1 MNKMK
6 IYKRL
11 VITLCLMLVSIMF
24 FTGCGKKD
32 ETVETAEKIT
42 ETETAEETPEQK
54 RAHFEELY
62 KENAVLWNDYND
74 ILQEIAYYESVYHED
89 LADQYE
95 FKTAEE
101 KLNET
106 REDNPLRFKPVK
118 EFHTEVG
125 EIEIPEVA
133 DAELDKWISDLTE
146 QNATIKEQ
154 TDLLIPT
161 RDALKD
167 KYGVVM
173 NLDGLTI
180 ADETDAPDNQEI
192 AEAEEANAGTDK
204 SDESGKQ
211 VKDSDKKSSDSV
223 YVSADSTVE
232 QILKSGGWQIT
243 YGSGDFVEA
252 SKTFGDDEFYFS
264 SQDFGG
270 SVGLNVEIRS
280 ISYGELSGM
289 NTVTDVAT
297 ARKVAAV
304 AVKGNFNS
312 VMNYPVDWRFYNGG

>member
-1 MNKMK
+1 MNKTK
-6 IYKRL
+6 IYKRMIIA
-11 VITLCLMLVSIMF
+11 VCLMSVSIMVLS
-24 FTGCGKKD
+24 GCGKKAD
-32 ETVETAEKIT
+32 TAETVENIT
-42 ETETAEETPEQK
+42 ETDTAEETPEQK
-54 RAHFEELY
+54 KAHFEELY

-125 EIEIPEVA
+125 DIEIPGVA
-133 DAELDKWISDLTE
+133 EAELDKWISDLTE

-180 ADETDAPDNQEI
+180 ADETAVPDNQEV
-192 AEAEEANAGTDK
+192 AEEEANAGIDK
-204 SDESGKQ
+204 SDEKSGKQ

-223 YVSADSTVE
+223 DVSADSTVE

-270 SVGLNVEIRS
+270 SVGLNFEIRS

>member
-54 RAHFEELY
+54 RAHFTELY
-62 KENAVLWNDYND
+62 KENALLWNDYND

-89 LADQYE
+89 LADQFK

-101 KLNET
+101 KLNQT
-106 REDNPLRFKPVK
+106 REDNPLRFRPVK

-125 EIEIPEVA
+125 EIEIPEVT

-154 TDLLIPT
+154 SDLLIPT

-180 ADETDAPDNQEI
+180 AEETTETEEQEATDA
-192 AEAEEANAGTDK
+192 GKDK
-204 SDESGKQ
+204 KDKGGES

-223 YVSADSTVE
+223 NVSADGTVE

-252 SKTFGDDEFYFS
+252 TKTFGDDEFYFS

-289 NTVTDVAT
+289 NTVTDIAT

-304 AVKGNFNS
+304 AAKGNFNS
-312 VMNYPVDWRFYNGG
+312 VMNYPIDWRFYNGG

>member
-11 VITLCLMLVSIMF
+11 LVSVCMMLACVMTF
-24 FTGCGKKD
+24 AGCGKK
-32 ETVETAEKIT
+32 KT
-42 ETETAEETPEQK
+42 EATEATDNATEVSEETPEQK

-89 LADQYE
+89 LADRYE

-101 KLNET
+101 KLNRT
-106 REDNPLRFKPVK
+106 REDDPLRFRPVK

-125 EIEIPEVA
+125 EIEIPNVT
-133 DAELDKWISDLTE
+133 DAELDKWINDLTE

-154 TDLLIPT
+154 TDLIIPT

-173 NLDGLTI
+173 NIDGLTI
-180 ADETDAPDNQEI
+180 ADETAVPDEEEVS
-192 AEAEEANAGTDK
+192 EAEEANAGTDK
-204 SDESGKQ
+204 SDNSSESST
-211 VKDSDKKSSDSV
+211 DSEKKSSDSGN
-223 YVSADSTVE
+223 VSADSTVE
-232 QILKSGGWQIT
+232 QILKSGGWTIVS
-243 YGSGDFVEA
+243 GSGDFVEA
-252 SKTFGDDEFYFS
+252 TKTFGDDVFRYS
-264 SQDFGG
+264 SQDFGD
-270 SVGLNVEIRS
+270 SVGLNFEIRS

>member
-74 ILQEIAYYESVYHED
+74 ILQEIAYYESVYHEE
-89 LADQYE
+89 LADQFE

-101 KLNET
+101 KLNQT
-106 REDNPLRFKPVK
+106 REDNPLHFRPVK

-125 EIEIPEVA
+125 EIEIPDVA

-146 QNATIKEQ
+146 QNVTIKEQ
-154 TDLLIPT
+154 TDLIIPT

-173 NLDGLTI
+173 NLEGLTI
-180 ADETDAPDNQEI
+180 AEETTETEGQE
-192 AEAEEANAGTDK
+192 ATDAEEADAGKDK
-204 SDESGKQ
+204 KNKGGES
-211 VKDSDKKSSDSV
+211 VKDSDKKSSESV
-223 YVSADSTVE
+223 NVSADGTVE

-252 SKTFGDDEFYFS
+252 TKTFGDDEFYFS

-270 SVGLNVEIRS
+270 SVGLNFEIRS

>member
-11 VITLCLMLVSIMF
+11 VITLCLMLACVMTF
-24 FTGCGKKD
+24 AGCGKKKM
-32 ETVETAEKIT
+32 EAT
-42 ETETAEETPEQK
+42 EATENAIEVSEETPEQK

-74 ILQEIAYYESVYHED
+74 ILQEIAYYESVYHEEI
-89 LADQYE
+89 ADRYE

-101 KLNET
+101 KLNRT
-106 REDNPLRFKPVK
+106 REDDPLRFRPVK
-118 EFHTEVG
+118 EFHTDIG
-125 EIEIPEVA
+125 EIEIPNVT
-133 DAELDKWISDLTE
+133 DAELDKWINDLTE

-154 TDLLIPT
+154 TDLIIPT

-173 NLDGLTI
+173 NIDGLTI
-180 ADETDAPDNQEI
+180 ADETAVPDNQEI

-223 YVSADSTVE
+223 DVSADSTVE